1 MTGTTGPWSK
11 GRILFL
17 VIGVILVG
25 IGIWLIAPSIFG

>member
-1 MTGTTGPWSK
+1 MSGISGPWSK

-25 IGIWLIAPSIFG
+25 VGVWMIGPSLFT